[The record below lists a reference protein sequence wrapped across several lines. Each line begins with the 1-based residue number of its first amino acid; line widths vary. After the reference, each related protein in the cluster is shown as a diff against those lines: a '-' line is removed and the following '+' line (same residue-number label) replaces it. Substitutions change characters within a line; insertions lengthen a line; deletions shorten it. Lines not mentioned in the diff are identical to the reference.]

1 MLARFSQFLFKMTK
15 TNTRMGEDMS
25 ATQQLDGAE
34 LLHLG
39 IEASSRNDHGAAIG
53 YLKQALD
60 LPEGSAAMS
69 GDYAK
74 YLYMLGAEYAQ
85 IGMMDRAQE
94 YMSKALDMAP
104 DLHTARFQLGLL
116 HITCAQPA
124 QALSVLAPLATLP
137 EESAFHHF
145 GAGLQFL
152 IQDQLA
158 SCRESLKR
166 GIELN
171 SASSVPNLALNADM
185 NKLLNALDENG
196 DGTQTVVAMGGAP
209 TAEAGYLMSA
219 YSRSNG
225 VN

>member
-1 MLARFSQFLFKMTK
+1 
-15 TNTRMGEDMS
+15 MS
-25 ATQQLDGAE
+25 THQNLDGNE
-34 LLHLG
+34 LLHLA
-39 IEASSRNDHGAAIG
+39 IESSGRNDHGAAIQ

-60 LPEGSAAMS
+60 LPAGSAAMS

-94 YMSKALDMAP
+94 HMAQAIDMAP

-124 QALSVLAPLATLP
+124 QALSVLAPLEKLP
-137 EESAFHHF
+137 DDSAFHHF

-152 IQDQLA
+152 ITDQLA
-158 SCRESLKR
+158 ACRESMLR

-171 SASSVPNLALNADM
+171 SASPVPNLALNADM
-185 NKLLNALDENG
+185 NKLLNTIAEFG
-196 DGTQTVVAMGGAP
+196 DGPQTVTAMGAP
-209 TAEAGYLMSA
+209 NAEAGFMMSA
-219 YSRSNG
+219 YNRSNG